1 MTPMSRHRSRAAP
14 GAASILAIALTGCTG
29 GDGKTGASVEL
40 TEYASRPDLTA
51 PPVEGEPLDLSVD
64 GAEQYFFIGPKS
76 RETDIWS
83 GRLIVDSS
91 GEPVWIEE
99 DAETNGNT
107 AGWDLRVQQHKG
119 ENVLTWWEGFVD
131 TPLADEGEV
140 VIVDDTYEEIA
151 RVGTGA
157 DLPHRKVD
165 LHETTLTEDG
175 TVLLMSYVP
184 KQADLTSFGGDADG
198 WVWDGVVQEI
208 DIETGEVVFDW
219 SSLDH
224 IPVTA
229 SQRKFEDGMGTEDK
243 PFDYFHGNSVSV
255 DEDGSLLVNARNTH
269 AFYNLDRETGEVNW
283 TAGGPESDF
292 ELGDGVYF
300 AWQHDVER
308 QADGSITMF
317 DNQSSPTL
325 GDSSRGLRLDVDT
338 EEMTIEIVKEYLP
351 PVDRIAANQGSF
363 QELADGSVVMGWG
376 ALPSW
381 TLYDSEGDV
390 LGDWTVAAD
399 SNYRAYLH
407 EWTATP
413 TAPPAAVAQ
422 TEDDTTSVYVSWNG
436 STEVDSWRVLAGPG
450 SSTLAE
456 VATSKRT
463 GFETAIE
470 LPEAA
475 SRSDDEDEDE
485 DASAAPAQSFEHI
498 VVEALN
504 AYGERLSS
512 AVVDTDDMKRPAAP
526 ARLRETALG

>member
-1 MTPMSRHRSRAAP
+1 MSRHRSRAAP

-40 TEYASRPDLTA
+40 TEFASRPDLTA

-99 DAETNGNT
+99 DAERNGNT

-131 TPLADEGEV
+131 TPLAEGEV

-165 LHETTLTEDG
+165 LHETTLAEDG

-184 KQADLTSFGGDADG
+184 KQADLTPFGGDADG

-325 GDSSRGLRLDVDT
+325 GDSS
-338 EEMTIEIVKEYLP
+338 
-351 PVDRIAANQGSF
+351 
-363 QELADGSVVMGWG
+363 
-376 ALPSW
+376 
-381 TLYDSEGDV
+381 
-390 LGDWTVAAD
+390 
-399 SNYRAYLH
+399 
-407 EWTATP
+407 
-413 TAPPAAVAQ
+413 
-422 TEDDTTSVYVSWNG
+422 
-436 STEVDSWRVLAGPG
+436 
-450 SSTLAE
+450 TLAE

>member
-1 MTPMSRHRSRAAP
+1 MSRHRSRAAP

-76 RETDIWS
+76 RETDVWS

-131 TPLADEGEV
+131 TPLAEGEV

-151 RVGTGA
+151 RVGTGG

-219 SSLDH
+219 SSLEH

-229 SQRKFEDGMGTEDK
+229 FQRKFEDGMGTEDK

-325 GDSSRGLRLDVDT
+325 RD
-338 EEMTIEIVKEYLP
+338 
-351 PVDRIAANQGSF
+351 
-363 QELADGSVVMGWG
+363 
-376 ALPSW
+376 
-381 TLYDSEGDV
+381 
-390 LGDWTVAAD
+390 
-399 SNYRAYLH
+399 
-407 EWTATP
+407 
-413 TAPPAAVAQ
+413 
-422 TEDDTTSVYVSWNG
+422 
-436 STEVDSWRVLAGPG
+436 

-504 AYGERLSS
+504 AYGEQLSS
-512 AVVDTDDMKRPAAP
+512 AVVDTDDMK
-526 ARLRETALG
+526 